1 MHYRDEYARRF
12 VAARTGEWPMT
23 EIFARVAALLALF
36 AVLALCPG
44 APAGAA
50 ELPAPLFDHVFVIVL
65 ENHGFDDSFANGP
78 SPFMRELA
86 ESQGLAT
93 HYFGIS
99 HPSLPNYVALIGGD
113 DFGIRND
120 RPSCFASDLSD
131 QTACN
136 KVAGDSLVGQL
147 RSAGLSFAIY
157 AENLPRIGSLVSAA
171 PGNSSWA
178 LYAQK
183 HNPVPYFEDLARDP
197 SVLSQMKP
205 YSDFAAD
212 LASGPPSVA
221 FIVPNQCHDGHGLPV
236 CRDRDR
242 LIADYDAF
250 VREAVTAI
258 RASKAWTRRSAIV
271 VTFDEGARSLYP
283 EAALSEPARRAAE
296 ADNHIATIIVTRC
309 GAPLRD
315 AERYDHFSLLATIQD
330 GFGLPRLRKSAQA
343 APMRPL
349 FADRCPS

>member
-1 MHYRDEYARRF
+1 MMEF
-12 VAARTGEWPMT
+12 
-23 EIFARVAALLALF
+23 FARVAALLALF
-36 AVLALCPG
+36 AMALCPG
-44 APAGAA
+44 APVRAA

-65 ENHGFDDSFANGP
+65 ENHGFDDFFANGP

-93 HYFGIS
+93 HYFGIV
-99 HPSLPNYVALIGGD
+99 HPSLPNYLALIGGG
-113 DFGIRND
+113 DFGIRDD
-120 RPSCFASDLSD
+120 RPSCFASGLSD
-131 QTACN
+131 QAACN

-147 RSAGLSFAIY
+147 RRAGLSFAIY
-157 AENLPRIGSLVSAA
+157 AEDLPRAGSLVVTA
-171 PGNSSWA
+171 PNGPSGA

-212 LASGPPSVA
+212 LASGAPSVT

-242 LIADYDAF
+242 LISDYDFF

-283 EAALSEPARRAAE
+283 EAPLSEPARRAAG
-296 ADNHIATIIVTRC
+296 ADNHIATLVVTRC
-309 GAPLRD
+309 GGPISGRRALR
-315 AERYDHFSLLATIQD
+315 SLQP
-330 GFGLPRLRKSAQA
+330 PRH
-343 APMRPL
+343 
-349 FADRCPS
+349 D

>member
-1 MHYRDEYARRF
+1 M
-12 VAARTGEWPMT
+12 TGF
-23 EIFARVAALLALF
+23 FARVAARLALF
-36 AVLALCPG
+36 AGLALWPG
-44 APAGAA
+44 APGRAA

-93 HYFGIS
+93 HYFGIV
-99 HPSLPNYVALIGGD
+99 HPSLPNYLALIGGD

-131 QTACN
+131 AAACN
-136 KVAGDSLVGQL
+136 KVGGDSLVGQL
-147 RSAGLSFAIY
+147 RRAGLSFAIY
-157 AENLPRIGSLVSAA
+157 AEDLPQAGSLVVTA
-171 PGNSSWA
+171 PNGPSGA

-183 HNPVPYFEDLARDP
+183 HNPVPYFDDLARDP
-197 SVLSQMKP
+197 SLLSQMKP

-242 LIADYDAF
+242 LIADYDSF

-258 RASKAWTRRSAIV
+258 RASKAWTRHSAIV

-283 EAALSEPARRAAE
+283 DAPLSGPARRAAG
-296 ADNHIATIIVTRC
+296 ADNHIATIVVTRC
-309 GAPLRD
+309 GAPIRD
-315 AERYDHFSLLATIQD
+315 AGRYDHFSLLATIQD

-343 APMRPL
+343 APMRAL
-349 FADRCPS
+349 FEDRCPS